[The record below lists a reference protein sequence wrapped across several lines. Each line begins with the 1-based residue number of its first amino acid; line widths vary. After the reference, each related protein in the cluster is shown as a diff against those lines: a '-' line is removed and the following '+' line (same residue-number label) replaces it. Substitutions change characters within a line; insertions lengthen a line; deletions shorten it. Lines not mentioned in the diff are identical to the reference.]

1 MERFHLSQAF
11 HISISSCVNNTI
23 IVFYLSYLCTH
34 PTGAAQDMLTQHH
47 TPVDKANE
55 PDKGSVFVS
64 SDRNLCAL

>member
-11 HISISSCVNNTI
+11 HISISSCVI
-23 IVFYLSYLCTH
+23 QLLCFTCH
-34 PTGAAQDMLTQHH
+34 IFVLIQQGLRNDMLTQHH